1 MNNPELQVH
10 TLKCDELVPYAGNAK
25 VHTPEQVEQI
35 AASIREFGN
44 CDPIAVWHDQDG
56 VPVIVEGHGR
66 LMALQKLGI
75 ETAPVI
81 YLDHLTDE
89 QRRAYTHVHNQTTL
103 SSGFDLD
110 ALAAD
115 MADLP
120 GVDWDSFGFGEY
132 AGENPIYD
140 EDAISEVD
148 VPDDVE
154 PRAVRGQVWSLG
166 GHRLMCG
173 DSTSRA
179 DLEKLLGGVRP
190 KMVFTDPPYG
200 VAIGSKNAELKEVTG
215 KGSAIEKDIE
225 GDTLAHEELQLMLTE
240 AFRNL
245 HEHSDEACSY
255 YVSVPQGGELGLV
268 MYEMMRDAGLP
279 VRHSLVWVKNGATFS
294 LGRLDYDYRH
304 EAIFYTWDKKHDFV
318 GGYDNS
324 VIDDNKPLE
333 RMSKAELKELVH
345 ALREEANTSVIYE
358 DKPKQNDLHPT
369 MKPVKLV
376 ARFMHNSSRM
386 GDPVADI
393 FGGSG
398 TTLMAAEQLGRK
410 CYMMELDPHYC
421 DIIIERWEQFTG
433 KRAVLA

>member
-56 VPVIVEGHGR
+56 APVIVEGHGR

-89 QRRAYTHVHNQTTL
+89 QRRAYAHVHNQTTL

-120 GVDWDSFGFGEY
+120 AFDWEGFGLDEVPNL
-132 AGENPIYD
+132 GEEPA
-140 EDAISEVD
+140 EVQEVD
-148 VPDDVE
+148 TPETAPARVE
-154 PRAVRGQVWSLG
+154 RGQVWQLG
-166 GHRLMCG
+166 DHRLMCG
-173 DSTSRA
+173 DSTDAA
-179 DLEKLLGGVRP
+179 DVAVLIDGQ
-190 KMVFTDPPYG
+190 KMGMVLTDPPYG
-200 VAIGSKNAELKEVTG
+200 INVVGSNGEVGANFGVAKKGKYKKIISDDGIDTAQRAYVVFSEITSKMIIWGGNYFLSFLPPSAGWIVWDKRCDSGIRNTFADGELAWCSFHTPLRIYHQLWNGMIREGEHDTRVHPTQKPIRMISEV
-215 KGSAIEKDIE
+215 IRDY
-225 GDTLAHEELQLMLTE
+225 TE
-240 AFRNL
+240 A
-245 HEHSDEACSY
+245 
-255 YVSVPQGGELGLV
+255 GELIL
-268 MYEMMRDAGLP
+268 DA
-279 VRHSLVWVKNGATFS
+279 
-294 LGRLDYDYRH
+294 
-304 EAIFYTWDKKHDFV
+304 
-318 GGYDNS
+318 
-324 VIDDNKPLE
+324 
-333 RMSKAELKELVH
+333 
-345 ALREEANTSVIYE
+345 
-358 DKPKQNDLHPT
+358 
-369 MKPVKLV
+369 
-376 ARFMHNSSRM
+376 
-386 GDPVADI
+386 

-421 DIIIERWEQFTG
+421 DVIIERWEQYTG
-433 KRAVLA
+433 GTAVLA

>member
-56 VPVIVEGHGR
+56 APVIVEGHGR

-120 GVDWDSFGFGEY
+120 AVDWASFGFNSAMVDSFTSETEEVEVPEEAAPRVK
-132 AGENPIYD
+132 AGE
-140 EDAISEVD
+140 
-148 VPDDVE
+148 
-154 PRAVRGQVWSLG
+154 VWQLG
-166 GHRLMCG
+166 DHRLMCG
-173 DSTSRA
+173 DSSDGDAVRILVA
-179 DLEKLLGGVRP
+179 GGGAP
-190 KMVFTDPPYG
+190 MMVFTDPPYG
-200 VAIGSKNAELKEVTG
+200 VAIGDKNAAINAATFGVPG
-215 KGSAIEKDIE
+215 GRIEKNIE
-225 GDTLAHEELQLMLTE
+225 GDTMGTDELYSLLVKCFT
-240 AFRNL
+240 NL
-245 HEHSDEACSY
+245 REVCDQSCTY
-255 YVSVPQGGELGLV
+255 YVSSPQGGELGL
-268 MYEMMRDAGLP
+268 MMMMMMRDAGLP
-279 VRHSLVWVKNGATFS
+279 VRHNLVWKKNNATFS
-294 LGRLDYDYRH
+294 MGRLDYDYKH
-304 EAIFYTWDKKHDFV
+304 EPIFYTWTKSHRFYGQNETTV
-318 GGYDNS
+318 
-324 VIDDNKPLE
+324 LE
-333 RMSKAELKELVH
+333 F
-345 ALREEANTSVIYE
+345 
-358 DKPKQNDLHPT
+358 DKPRESKLHPT
-369 MKPVKLV
+369 MKPIPLV
-376 ARFMHNSSRM
+376 AHLMSNSSRP
-386 GDPVADI
+386 GDWVADI

-421 DIIIERWEQFTG
+421 DVIIERWEQFTG
-433 KRAVLA
+433 KKAVLL